1 MRDAKVR
8 LSRLIELAGESTP
21 EKQRALAFELYD
33 LLTDWPARYPLG
45 MRDPFE
51 ALLEKVLKRVDGTTR
66 RMLAGRLA
74 SHPATAVS
82 LLNEFYF
89 DVPLEA
95 KAAILRRNAA
105 LDEPGQSTEAHTSE
119 AALLEAAR
127 QLRGNDFAAAFGA
140 FLGVTTTTAVRI
152 LGDVS
157 GHGLAVACKGA
168 SVKRATYSALA
179 LLAISELRVN
189 PGARFDHLAG
199 FEQVPLEGTRR
210 LLAHWQKQKQEAQND
225 LRGAAAA

>member
-1 MRDAKVR
+1 MRDAKDR

-33 LLTDWPARYPLG
+33 LLTDWPSRYPLG

-74 SHPATAVS
+74 NHPATAVS

-89 DVPLEA
+89 DVPVEA
-95 KAAILRRNAA
+95 KAAILRRNTA
-105 LDEPGQSTEAHTSE
+105 LDEPDQDAHAHASE
-119 AALLEAAR
+119 GAVLEAAR
-127 QLRGNDFAAAFGA
+127 GLRGREFAQAFGA
-140 FLGVTTTTAVRI
+140 FLGVTTTTAERI
-152 LGDVS
+152 LGDIS
-157 GHGLAVACKGA
+157 GHALSVACKGA
-168 SVKRATYSALA
+168 GVKRATYSALA
-179 LLAISELRVN
+179 LLAISELRIN
-189 PGARFDHLAG
+189 PGARVDHLAR
-199 FEQVPLEGTRR
+199 FDQVPSEGTRR
-210 LLAHWQKQKQEAQND
+210 LLAHWQKQKQDAQDD